1 MVTTT
6 IKRLLRPFIPDR
18 LMARYRLH
26 QHSRNT
32 RVNVDVFL
40 DDSSQAKR
48 WLTATPDTN
57 RVRLSL
63 PPGSPP
69 NDAVVLGEIVDE
81 TRKRALQVLADPWI
95 AAAVVAEVARTTL
108 VGRRRAE
115 PVMGPVFMAVRSE
128 VVDEVGGV
136 PPGDRPLP
144 GLLARIRDAGHPLGL
159 IPIPVTDAPVD
170 RSDPIDGD
178 PIVILAAVPMHD
190 VGGGARSTQLAIEFL
205 RQGFHVTLVSLYEAQ
220 ETVDLGIRHI
230 HPRLEQYRIDRFRP
244 ALVLRRSTRPGMVLV
259 EAPARPLADAAYELA
274 DHGWELVYDV
284 IDDWSDPALG
294 GEWFD
299 EATEQTLIARA
310 NRVTA
315 SAPDLV
321 DRVWRLGRE
330 AILVPN
336 AVNAEVF
343 GVDLPPR
350 PVDLPEAEL
359 VLGYHGSLYGDWFDW
374 EALRT
379 VAEAFPEAA
388 VAVIG
393 DDKVARPEMPANVH
407 FLGLKAQSDLPSYL
421 QRFDV
426 GLLPFKVNDTT
437 HAVSPLKV
445 YEYLASGVPVA
456 APPLRSIVGLPATS
470 VDPDL
475 RSAVRNALVHPVPS
489 RGEILAQHSWTNRIS
504 QLRASLRSSPSN
516 FPTEVISRVPVH
528 WARRDRLVQEVH
540 RAGEDA

>member
-6 IKRLLRPFIPDR
+6 IKRLVRPFIPDR
-18 LMARYRLH
+18 VMARYRLH
-26 QHSRNT
+26 QHSRGA

-40 DDSSQAKR
+40 DDASPAKR
-48 WLTATPDTN
+48 WLTTTPDTY

-63 PPGSPP
+63 PSGSPP
-69 NDAVVLGEIVDE
+69 DDVVILGEATEDAEV
-81 TRKRALQVLADPWI
+81 RALQVLADPYLG
-95 AAAVVAEVARTTL
+95 AAVVAEVARPHL
-108 VGRRRAE
+108 VGTRRAE
-115 PVMGPVFMAVRSE
+115 PEMGPTLMAVRRE
-128 VVDEVGGV
+128 IVDEVGGI
-136 PPGDRPLP
+136 PSGEWPLP
-144 GLLARIRDAGHPLGL
+144 GLLARVRDAGHPFGL
-159 IPIPVTDAPVD
+159 IPVPMKGAPIH
-170 RSDPIDGD
+170 RSDPLEGD
-178 PIVILAAVPMHD
+178 AIVILAAVPMHD

-205 RQGFHVTLVSLYEAQ
+205 SQGLHVTLVSLYEAQ
-220 ETVDLGIRHI
+220 ETVDLGLRHI

-244 ALVLRRSTRPGMVLV
+244 DLVVRRSTRPGMVLV
-259 EAPARPLADAAYELA
+259 EAPARPLAEAAYELA

-299 EATEQTLIARA
+299 EATEQTLVARA
-310 NRVTA
+310 DRVTA

-321 DRVWRLGRE
+321 DRAWRLGRE

-336 AVNAEVF
+336 AVNAELF

-350 PVDLPEAEL
+350 PSDLPDAEL
-359 VLGYHGSLYGDWFDW
+359 ILGYHGSLYGDWFDW
-374 EALRT
+374 AALRA

-388 VAVIG
+388 VVVIG
-393 DDKVARPEMPANVH
+393 DDKAARPEMPANVH
-407 FLGLKAQSDLPSYL
+407 FLGLKAQSDLPAYL

-470 VDPDL
+470 VDQDL
-475 RSAVRNALVHPVPS
+475 RSAVRDALVHPAPS
-489 RGEILAQHSWTNRIS
+489 RVEILAQHSWTSRTS
-504 QLRASLRSSPSN
+504 QIRASRRSSPST

-528 WARRDRLVQEVH
+528 WARRDRLIQGVH